1 MMIRDDDDNIYKVGH
16 KLDYQPKQIDIFSE
30 DFKKEDVS
38 QIACGRKHYIVLNNQ
53 NNMRVWGSIFKEK
66 PENQQDGFGLYYGD
80 KLFNDGKIK
89 DLSVK
94 YSIFGALV
102 EHK

>member
-1 MMIRDDDDNIYKVGH
+1 
-16 KLDYQPKQIDIFSE
+16 
-30 DFKKEDVS
+30 
-38 QIACGRKHYIVLNNQ
+38 
-53 NNMRVWGSIFKEK
+53 MRVWGSIFKEK